1 MLILNLIKTKDGV
14 YFSSVRFDTVYFINS
29 NLEVIPK
36 ISVNKENPETECYT
50 VVAVIETDDYIL
62 LKDAYAS
69 PDSWK
74 SHNNY
79 YIFLKSN
86 NRIYQIRNDYVVGNS
101 SMSHLFN
108 DKISL
113 DDTFLSLNHNLFT
126 VYYTY
131 DYIQELKDEIPE
143 ELQEVFSIGENDN
156 PVLAIVKFRGITKKL
171 DN

>member
-1 MLILNLIKTKDGV
+1 M
-14 YFSSVRFDTVYFINS
+14 F
-29 NLEVIPK
+29 
-36 ISVNKENPETECYT
+36 
-50 VVAVIETDDYIL
+50 
-62 LKDAYAS
+62 
-69 PDSWK
+69 
-74 SHNNY
+74 
-79 YIFLKSN
+79 
-86 NRIYQIRNDYVVGNS
+86 
-101 SMSHLFN
+101 
-108 DKISL
+108 